1 MKKIVVGCDHAA
13 LQLKNTVIRHL
24 EERGCEVT
32 DVGTYTED
40 SCDYPDYGYAAAK
53 KVADG
58 DADAGIVI
66 CGTGIGIS
74 ISANKV
80 KGIRCALCGDLFSA
94 EMTRRHNDANMLAMG
109 AGIIGPNMAE
119 RIVDVFLNTQF
130 EGGRHARRVGLMMDI
145 EKE

>member
-13 LQLKNTVIRHL
+13 LQLKNAVIRHL

-66 CGTGIGIS
+66 CGTGIGMS
-74 ISANKV
+74 IAANKI
-80 KGIRCALCGDLFSA
+80 KGIRAAVVSDTCSAKMSRLHNNANILCFG
-94 EMTRRHNDANMLAMG
+94 
-109 AGIIGPNMAE
+109 E
-119 RIVDVFLNTQF
+119 RIVGEELAIDITDIWLSTEFLG
-130 EGGRHARRVGLMMDI
+130 ERHAKRVDMI
-145 EKE
+145 ED

>member
-13 LQLKNTVIRHL
+13 LQLKNAVIRHL

-74 ISANKV
+74 ISATKV

-109 AGIIGPNMAE
+109 ARVIDEKLALQ
-119 RIVDVFLNTQF
+119 IVDTFLDTPF
-130 EGGRHARRVGLMMDI
+130 EGGRHERRVRKMMDI
-145 EKE
+145 ENK